1 MHTITLTEEE
11 MMLLEMCLV
20 DTMDRLMDNPEE
32 EETYDAVS
40 QLLEKV
46 IADDAEQKEAQR
58 IDDASWRA

>member
-1 MHTITLTEEE
+1 MHTITLTEEQ

-40 QLLEKV
+40 ALLET
-46 IADDAEQKEAQR
+46 IQADE
-58 IDDASWRA
+58 

>member
-1 MHTITLTEEE
+1 MHTITLTEEQ

-40 QLLEKV
+40 ELLET
-46 IADDAEQKEAQR
+46 IQQ
-58 IDDASWRA
+58 

>member
-1 MHTITLTEEE
+1 MHTITLTEEQ

-46 IADDAEQKEAQR
+46 IA
-58 IDDASWRA
+58 

>member
-1 MHTITLTEEE
+1 MHTITLTEEQ

-20 DTMDRLMDNPEE
+20 DTMERLMDNPEE

-40 QLLEKV
+40 ELLET
-46 IADDAEQKEAQR
+46 IQADDAEQKEAQR

>member
-1 MHTITLTEEE
+1 MHTITLTEEQ

-20 DTMDRLMDNPEE
+20 DTMERLMDNPEE

-46 IADDAEQKEAQR
+46 IA
-58 IDDASWRA
+58 

>member
-40 QLLEKV
+40 QLLDKV
-46 IADDAEQKEAQR
+46 IA
-58 IDDASWRA
+58 

>member
-1 MHTITLTEEE
+1 MHTITLTEEQ

-40 QLLEKV
+40 ELLET
-46 IADDAEQKEAQR
+46 IQADDAEQKEAQL

>member
-46 IADDAEQKEAQR
+46 IA
-58 IDDASWRA
+58 